1 MEQRGNNK
9 AFVCECPRGF
19 HGDTCEGK
27 QQRKDV
33 TVRALGEVRYS
44 LDDQLKIFTLK
55 VMLRVTMQER

>member
-33 TVRALGEVRYS
+33 TVRALGE
-44 LDDQLKIFTLK
+44 IFP
-55 VMLRVTMQER
+55 R